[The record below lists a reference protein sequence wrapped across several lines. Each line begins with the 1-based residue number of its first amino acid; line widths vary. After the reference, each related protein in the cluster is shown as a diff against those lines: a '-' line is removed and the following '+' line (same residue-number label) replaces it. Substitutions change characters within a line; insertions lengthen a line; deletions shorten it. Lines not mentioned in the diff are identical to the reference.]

1 MYRRAKDDILNTE
14 FYKEMKVF
22 ESITDTG
29 FLYYLLLIIFA
40 HFNLNV
46 SGKMSSDTKITYIY
60 FFFISFYY
68 GTDLT
73 RCCVSF
79 PQKITEHVFTHNY

>member
-46 SGKMSSDTKITYIY
+46 SRKMFSDRKIIC
-60 FFFISFYY
+60 FFKKKKNCFLLR
-68 GTDLT
+68 D
-73 RCCVSF
+73 
-79 PQKITEHVFTHNY
+79 